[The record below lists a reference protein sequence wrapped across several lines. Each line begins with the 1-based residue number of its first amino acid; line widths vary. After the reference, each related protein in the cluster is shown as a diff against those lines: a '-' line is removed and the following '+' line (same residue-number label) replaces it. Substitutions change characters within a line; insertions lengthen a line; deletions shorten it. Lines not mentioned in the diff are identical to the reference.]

1 MNENVTETARVN
13 EIVTET
19 KNMMTVEELKKH
31 LAENLN
37 LKDFRCVSLFKSVGR
52 ALRRGHITPYGT
64 IIPRRPFN
72 NRKHTAGRE
81 MNESKKRIY
90 AELVDK
96 QRREVEGVQ

>member
-1 MNENVTETARVN
+1 MNNSVEVG
-13 EIVTET
+13 T
-19 KNMMTVEELKKH
+19 KALMTVDELKEH
-31 LAENLN
+31 LANNLN
-37 LKDFRCVSLFKSVGR
+37 LKDFRCVSIFKSVGR

-64 IIPRRPFN
+64 LIPHRPFN
-72 NRKHTAGRE
+72 NRKATAGRE